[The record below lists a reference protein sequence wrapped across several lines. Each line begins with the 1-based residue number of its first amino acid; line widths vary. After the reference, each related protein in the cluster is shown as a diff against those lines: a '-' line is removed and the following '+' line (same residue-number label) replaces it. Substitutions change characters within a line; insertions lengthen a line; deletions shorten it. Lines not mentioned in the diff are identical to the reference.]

1 MLLIFEYLKERM
13 SWQIQ
18 INLKSVSVPI
28 KTYKMLEFLGK
39 GKFVDANLIIS
50 KTIEVLATKEAKKYG
65 YKEK

>member
-50 KTIEVLATKEAKKYG
+50 KTIEVLATKEAKK
-65 YKEK
+65 